1 MATKQF
7 VEVFGI
13 ISPESLR
20 EYEDKLNKYLEEGSK
35 IVKIN
40 SIFSPTC
47 TSGEILITVVF
58 EAEQPE
64 GE

>member
-7 VEVFGI
+7 VEVFVI
-13 ISPESLR
+13 TYPQDLAT
-20 EYEDKLNKYLEEGSK
+20 YETKLNKYLEEGSK
-35 IVKIN
+35 IVQIH
-40 SIFSPTC
+40 SVYHPSEPQ
-47 TSGEILITVVF
+47 GEIITTVVF